1 MPRLK
6 HQLQDLLE
14 KTQYEEIANLAQGKK
29 RVLNALVSLTFDP
42 DELTVRRAI
51 QAMGLAADRI
61 AQRDPAAVQ
70 NHLQQLRW
78 LINDESGAVCW
89 HAPEAMAEI
98 IRRRPNDFADY
109 IPIVVTL
116 LKVMAD
122 EDLESFRP
130 GILWAIGRLGSI
142 AHAEIDAVLPRIT
155 SALDDPLP
163 RVRGLAVWCL
173 EQTGR
178 GQQIAGRDDLLADEA
193 TFEFFE
199 DEQLKRVSVGQLA
212 RRALESGS

>member
-1 MPRLK
+1 MRRLK
-6 HQLQDLLE
+6 RQLQGLL
-14 KTQYEEIANLAQGKK
+14 QQARYEEIANLAQEKK
-29 RVLNALVSLTFDP
+29 RVLSALVSLTFDP

-61 AQRDPAAVQ
+61 ADRDPKAVQ

-78 LINDESGAVCW
+78 LINDESGGVCW

-98 IRRRPNDFADY
+98 IRRRPDDFADY
-109 IPIVVTL
+109 VPIIVTL
-116 LKVMAD
+116 LQVMAG
-122 EDLESFRP
+122 EDLASFRP
-130 GILWAIGRLGSI
+130 GVLWAIGRLGSI
-142 AHAEIDAVLPRIT
+142 ADAEVDAVLPHIT
-155 SALDDPLP
+155 SGLDDPSP

-212 RRALESGS
+212 RRALQLAS